1 MAILLSSI
9 CMRIMYSSLL
19 EFVILIFF
27 AIENF
32 YSTFSSIDLNK
43 NIWYLFRQWI
53 FQSQTLLVLINQ
65 SMNICKYRLNQ
76 GKGCSSVKLFNIV
89 SAYLLFYLRYLIYIR
104 SDIINNYSWWKE
116 AGYCNVGTVKSSSVC
131 EG

>member
-9 CMRIMYSSLL
+9 CMRIIYSSLL

-32 YSTFSSIDLNK
+32 YSTFSSIDMNK
-43 NIWYLFRQWI
+43 NIWYLFPQWI
-53 FQSQTLLVLINQ
+53 FQSKTLLVLINQ
-65 SMNICKYRLNQ
+65 SININICKYRLNQ
-76 GKGCSSVKLFNIV
+76 GKGCSSFISKCTIV
-89 SAYLLFYLRYLIYIR
+89 HIFVSLSELLDSEERY
-104 SDIINNYSWWKE
+104 NYNWWKE
-116 AGYCNVGTVKSSSVC
+116 SRYCSVGTVKSSSVC